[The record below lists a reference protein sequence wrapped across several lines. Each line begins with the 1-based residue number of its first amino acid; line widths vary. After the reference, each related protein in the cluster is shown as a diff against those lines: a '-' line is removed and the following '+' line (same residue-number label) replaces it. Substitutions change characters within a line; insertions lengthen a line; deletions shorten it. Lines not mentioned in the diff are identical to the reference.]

1 MKFQTIFLL
10 LTTTVICLA
19 THGITKNTGCK
30 CVKVSSHFISPRRY
44 QHIDIFPP
52 STFCRKVEIVITLK
66 NMMKIC
72 VNPQTPWVKRVVGL
86 LTEKSEVTTPP
97 AEVTSTE

>member
-1 MKFQTIFLL
+1 MKIQTIFLL
-10 LTTTVICLA
+10 LTTTAICLA
-19 THGITKNTGCK
+19 NHGISKPSRCK

-52 STFCRKVEIVITLK
+52 GSFCRKVEIVITLK

-86 LTEKSEVTTPP
+86 LTEKSEVTISP
-97 AEVTSTE
+97 AELTSTE